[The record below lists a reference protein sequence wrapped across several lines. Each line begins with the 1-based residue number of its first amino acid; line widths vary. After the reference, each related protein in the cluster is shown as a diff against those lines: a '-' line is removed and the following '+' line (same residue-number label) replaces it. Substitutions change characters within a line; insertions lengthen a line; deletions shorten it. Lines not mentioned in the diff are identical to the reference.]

1 MTIALLLCQ
10 LLQVVQALQ
19 SKQKNYTEFGAIID
33 RCRSIVNLYENCR
46 INYIRRQSNRVA
58 HNLAQPSRFITS
70 PQILNSCPS
79 YIEPIIFNE
88 MKACLCKKKS
98 IHVTEELAAVPCPF
112 V

>member
-33 RCRSIVNLYENCR
+33 RCRSVVNLYENCR

-58 HNLAQPSRFITS
+58 HDLAQPSRNRLVLLLVPKFLILV
-70 PQILNSCPS
+70 PLILNLL
-79 YIEPIIFNE
+79 YL
-88 MKACLCKKKS
+88 MK
-98 IHVTEELAAVPCPF
+98 
-112 V
+112 